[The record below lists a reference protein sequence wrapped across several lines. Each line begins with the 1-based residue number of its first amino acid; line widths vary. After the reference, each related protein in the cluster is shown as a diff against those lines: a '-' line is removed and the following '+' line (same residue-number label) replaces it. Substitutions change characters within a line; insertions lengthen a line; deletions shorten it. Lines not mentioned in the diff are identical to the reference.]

1 MKPKYTVEAFW
12 DSEAQVWVAQS
23 DDVTGLATE
32 ATTLDLL
39 IYKLKNII
47 PELLET
53 NNLTIDN
60 TEKIIT
66 FELITHRQELIEVG

>member
-1 MKPKYTVEAFW
+1 M
-12 DSEAQVWVAQS
+12 
-23 DDVTGLATE
+23 GLATKAIPWE
-32 ATTLDLL
+32 GLVD
-39 IYKLKNII
+39 KLKHII

-66 FELITHRQELIEVG
+66 FELITHRQELIEVT